1 MLPLSGTLAES
12 VPIGPSRLHAMQTVR
27 TLASLVKLEHTV
39 FALPFA
45 YAGMVLGARAADV
58 SVDVQLVVFT
68 TLAMV
73 GARTLA
79 MGLNRVID
87 AEIDARNPRTA
98 TRELPTGRLR
108 ASQVWTLCAVS
119 LALLVASTFALDPVT
134 RVLWPIPVALFV
146 LYPYTKRFTWLCHLV
161 LGLSIG
167 LAPLGAWLAAGAPGN
182 HLAPYLLWL
191 GIATW
196 IGGFD
201 VIYAT
206 ADVEFDRANGIRSL
220 PARFGV
226 ARALLVVRVAHAVT
240 IAAFLTAAVHLDLNP
255 AAYVGIAVAAGLLA
269 WENSMVSADDLTRMD
284 RAFFTVNSWVGVV
297 LGASLVVGAI

>member
-1 MLPLSGTLAES
+1 MGTL
-12 VPIGPSRLHAMQTVR
+12 R
-27 TLASLVKLEHTV
+27 TLASLVKLEHTI

-45 YAGMVLGARAADV
+45 YAGMMLGARAADV
-58 SVDVQLVVFT
+58 DVTVELVLWV

-98 TRELPTGRLR
+98 MRELPTGAVSRL
-108 ASQVWTLCAVS
+108 QVWLLCAAS
-119 LALLVASTFALDPVT
+119 LVLLVAATFQLDPVT

-146 LYPYTKRFTWLCHLV
+146 VYPYTKRFTWLCHLV

-167 LAPLGAWLAAGAPGN
+167 LAPLGAWLATGAPGDDP
-182 HLAPYLLWL
+182 APYLLWL

-206 ADVEFDRANGIRSL
+206 ADVEFDRANGILSL

-226 ARALLVVRVAHAVT
+226 ARALLTTRIAHVAT
-240 IAAFLTAAVHLDLNP
+240 IAAFSSAALLLDLGP
-255 AAYVGIAVAAGLLA
+255 AAWIGIAVAAALLA
-269 WENSMVSADDLTRMD
+269 LENSMVSADDLTRID
-284 RAFFTVNSWVGVV
+284 KAFFTVNSWVGVA
-297 LGASLVVGAI
+297 LGAGLVIAAL

>member
-1 MLPLSGTLAES
+1 MRTA
-12 VPIGPSRLHAMQTVR
+12 R
-27 TLASLVKLEHTV
+27 TLASLVKLEHTI

-45 YAGMVLGARAADV
+45 YAGMVLGADAADRDITV
-58 SVDVQLVVFT
+58 SLVVWT

-98 TRELPTGRLR
+98 IRELPTGKVTPL
-108 ASQVWTLCAVS
+108 QVWLLCAVS
-119 LALLVASTFALDPVT
+119 LVLLVGSTFQLDPIT

-167 LAPLGAWLAAGAPGN
+167 LAPLGAWLATGASGAQ
-182 HLAPYLLWL
+182 LDPYLLWL
-191 GIATW
+191 GIGLW

-206 ADVEFDRANGIRSL
+206 ADVEFDRANGVQSI
-220 PARFGV
+220 PARFGI
-226 ARALLVVRVAHAVT
+226 ARALRIVRVAHAGT
-240 IAAFLTAAVHLDLNP
+240 IVAFAGAALRLELNAA
-255 AAYVGIAVAAGLLA
+255 AWVGIAIAAALFVY
-269 WENSMVSADDLTRMD
+269 EHSIVSADDLSRID
-284 RAFFTVNSWVGVV
+284 RAFFTVNSWVGVA
-297 LGASLVVGAI
+297 LGAGLVVAGLT

>member
-1 MLPLSGTLAES
+1 MPK
-12 VPIGPSRLHAMQTVR
+12 VRL
-27 TLASLVKLEHTV
+27 LASLVKLEHTV

-45 YAGMVLGARAADV
+45 YAGMVLGAEAAGRGIDL
-58 SVDVQLVVFT
+58 QLVALV
-68 TLAMV
+68 TLAMI

-79 MGLNRVID
+79 MALNRLLD

-98 TRELPTGRLR
+98 AREIPSGKLAPGH
-108 ASQVWTLCAVS
+108 VWALCAAS
-119 LALLVASTFALDPVT
+119 LALLVGATFGLDPVT

-167 LAPLGAWLAAGAPGN
+167 LAPLAAWLAAGASGREATPW
-182 HLAPYLLWL
+182 LLWL
-191 GIATW
+191 GVGLW

-206 ADVEFDRANGIRSL
+206 ADADFDRAEGLSSI

-226 ARALLVVRVAHAVT
+226 GPALTIVRVLHTLALACFAGVGV
-240 IAAFLTAAVHLDLNP
+240 AADLGPAFWAAL
-255 AAYVGIAVAAGLLA
+255 AVAGALLA
-269 WENSMVSADDLTRMD
+269 WENAIVRPDDLSRID
-284 RAFFTVNSWVGVV
+284 HAFFTVNSWVGVV
-297 LGASLVVGAI
+297 LGAGVVAGQLL

>member
-1 MLPLSGTLAES
+1 MRTL
-12 VPIGPSRLHAMQTVR
+12 R
-27 TLASLVKLEHTV
+27 TLASLVKLEHTI

-45 YAGMVLGARAADV
+45 YAGMVLGAAAANV
-58 SVDVQLVVFT
+58 GVDAWLVLWT
-68 TLAMV
+68 TVAMV

-87 AEIDARNPRTA
+87 AEIDSRNPRTA
-98 TRELPTGRLR
+98 DRELPSGKLR
-108 ASQVWTLCAVS
+108 PGQVWLLCAVS
-119 LALLVASTFALDPVT
+119 LVLLVGATFALDPVT

-167 LAPLGAWLAAGAPGN
+167 LAPLGAWLATGASGTE
-182 HLAPYLLWL
+182 LAPYLLWL

-206 ADVEFDRANGIRSL
+206 ADVEFDRANDIQSL
-220 PARFGV
+220 PARFGIG
-226 ARALLVVRVAHAVT
+226 RALAAVKVAHATTIVAFCAAT
-240 IAAFLTAAVHLDLNP
+240 VLLELGVVAWIGIAIAAA
-255 AAYVGIAVAAGLLA
+255 LLA
-269 WENSMVSADDLTRMD
+269 WENSIVSADDLSRID
-284 RAFFTVNSWVGVV
+284 HAFFTVNSWVGVA
-297 LGASLVVGAI
+297 LGGGLVVAGLLA

>member
-1 MLPLSGTLAES
+1 MRTL
-12 VPIGPSRLHAMQTVR
+12 R
-27 TLASLVKLEHTV
+27 TLASLVKLEHTI

-45 YAGMVLGARAADV
+45 YAGMMLGARAGN
-58 SVDVQLVVFT
+58 VDVTVALVVWV

-98 TRELPTGRLR
+98 IRELPTGKVS
-108 ASQVWTLCAVS
+108 AAQVWLLCAAS
-119 LALLVASTFALDPVT
+119 LALLVAATFQLDPIT
-134 RVLWPIPVALFV
+134 RVLWPIPVVLFV

-167 LAPLGAWLAAGAPGN
+167 LAPLGAWLATGAPGTE
-182 HLAPYLLWL
+182 LAPYLLWL

-206 ADVEFDRANGIRSL
+206 ADVEFDRANAIQSL

-226 ARALLVVRVAHAVT
+226 GRALTITRLAHVGT
-240 IAAFLTAAVHLDLNP
+240 IAAFSAAALLLELGPAAWIGIAIAAV
-255 AAYVGIAVAAGLLA
+255 LLA
-269 WENSMVSADDLTRMD
+269 WENSMVSADDLSRID
-284 RAFFTVNSWVGVV
+284 KAFFTVNSWVGVA
-297 LGASLVVGAI
+297 LGAGLVIAAL

>member
-1 MLPLSGTLAES
+1 MRTL
-12 VPIGPSRLHAMQTVR
+12 R
-27 TLASLVKLEHTV
+27 TLASLVKFEHTV

-45 YAGMVLGARAADV
+45 YAGMVLGARAANADV
-58 SVDVQLVVFT
+58 TVSLVVWT

-98 TRELPTGRLR
+98 TREIPSGIVSR
-108 ASQVWTLCAVS
+108 AQVWVLFAAS
-119 LALLVASTFALDPVT
+119 LALLVGATFQLDPVT
-134 RVLWPIPVALFV
+134 RVLWPIPVALFL

-167 LAPLGAWLAAGAPGN
+167 LSPLGAWLASGGSGADP
-182 HLAPYLLWL
+182 APYLLWL

-206 ADVEFDRANGIRSL
+206 ADVEFDRANDVQSL
-220 PARFGV
+220 PARFGIGPALRVVQLAHLLTIV
-226 ARALLVVRVAHAVT
+226 AFAAAT
-240 IAAFLTAAVHLDLNP
+240 ILLDLGP
-255 AAYVGIAVAAGLLA
+255 VAWIGIAIAAGLLW
-269 WENSMVSADDLTRMD
+269 WESHIVSADDLSRID
-284 RAFFTVNSWVGVV
+284 HAFFTVNSWVGVA
-297 LGASLVVGAI
+297 LGGGLVAAALLA

>member
-1 MLPLSGTLAES
+1 MGTA
-12 VPIGPSRLHAMQTVR
+12 AK
-27 TLASLVKLEHTV
+27 LASLVKLEHTI

-58 SVDVQLVVFT
+58 DITVAMVLWIT
-68 TLAMV
+68 AAMV

-87 AEIDARNPRTA
+87 ASIDARNPRTA
-98 TRELPTGRLR
+98 GRELPTGLVSR
-108 ASQVWTLCAVS
+108 SQVWLLCAAS
-119 LALLVASTFALDPVT
+119 LVLLIVATFQLDEIT
-134 RVLWPIPVALFV
+134 RLLWPIPVALFV

-167 LAPLGAWLAAGAPGN
+167 LAPLGAWLAVGADGSDPV
-182 HLAPYLLWL
+182 PYLLWL

-206 ADVEFDRANGIRSL
+206 EDVDFDRANGLNSL

-226 ARALLVVRVAHAVT
+226 GPALAMVRVAHAAT
-240 IAAFLTAAVHLDLNP
+240 IAAFGIAGSRSDLNP
-255 AAYVGIAVAAGLLA
+255 GFWVALVVAAGLLV
-269 WENSMVSADDLTRMD
+269 WENSMVSADDLTRLD
-284 RAFFTVNSWVGVV
+284 KAFFTINSYVGVV
-297 LGASLVVGAI
+297 LGVGLMVGTI

>member
-1 MLPLSGTLAES
+1 MRTA
-12 VPIGPSRLHAMQTVR
+12 R
-27 TLASLVKLEHTV
+27 TLASLVKLEHTI

-45 YAGMVLGARAADV
+45 YAGMVLGAHAAH
-58 SVDVQLVVFT
+58 VDITVGLVVWT

-98 TRELPTGRLR
+98 IRELPTGKVS
-108 ASQVWTLCAVS
+108 AAQVWLLCAAS
-119 LALLVASTFALDPVT
+119 LVLLVAATFQLDPVT
-134 RVLWPIPVALFV
+134 RLLWPIPVALFV

-167 LAPLGAWLAAGAPGN
+167 LAPLGAWLAAGASGGE
-182 HLAPYLLWL
+182 LAPYLLWL
-191 GIATW
+191 GIGMW

-206 ADVEFDRANGIRSL
+206 ADVEFDRANGVQSI
-220 PARFGV
+220 PARFGI
-226 ARALLVVRVAHAVT
+226 ARALRIVRVAHLGTILLFAAASILLDLNVAAWIGIT
-240 IAAFLTAAVHLDLNP
+240 IAAV
-255 AAYVGIAVAAGLLA
+255 LLA
-269 WENSMVSADDLTRMD
+269 YENSLVSADDLSRID
-284 RAFFTVNSWVGVV
+284 RAFFTVNSWVGVA
-297 LGASLVVGAI
+297 LGAGLVVAGLT

>member
-1 MLPLSGTLAES
+1 MRTL
-12 VPIGPSRLHAMQTVR
+12 R
-27 TLASLVKLEHTV
+27 TLASLVKLEHTI

-45 YAGMVLGARAADV
+45 YAGMMLGARAGN
-58 SVDVQLVVFT
+58 VDVTVALVVWV

-98 TRELPTGRLR
+98 IRELPTGKVS
-108 ASQVWTLCAVS
+108 AAQVWLLCAAS
-119 LALLVASTFALDPVT
+119 LVLLVAATFQLDPIT
-134 RVLWPIPVALFV
+134 RVLWPIPVALFL

-167 LAPLGAWLAAGAPGN
+167 LAPLGAWLATGAPGDE
-182 HLAPYLLWL
+182 LAPYLLWL

-206 ADVEFDRANGIRSL
+206 ADVEFDRANAIQSL

-226 ARALLVVRVAHAVT
+226 GRALTITRLAHVCT
-240 IAAFLTAAVHLDLNP
+240 IAAFSAASLLLELGPAAWIGIAIAAV
-255 AAYVGIAVAAGLLA
+255 LLA
-269 WENSMVSADDLTRMD
+269 WENSMVSADDLSRID
-284 RAFFTVNSWVGVV
+284 KAFFTVNSWVGVA
-297 LGASLVVGAI
+297 LGAGLVIAAL

>member
-1 MLPLSGTLAES
+1 VIRTL
-12 VPIGPSRLHAMQTVR
+12 R
-27 TLASLVKLEHTV
+27 TLASLVKLEHTI

-45 YAGMVLGARAADV
+45 YAGMMLGARAADV
-58 SVDVQLVVFT
+58 DVTVSLVVWI

-98 TRELPTGRLR
+98 MRELPTGTV
-108 ASQVWTLCAVS
+108 SSTQVWLMCAVS
-119 LALLVASTFALDPVT
+119 LALLVAATFQLDPIT

-167 LAPLGAWLAAGAPGN
+167 LAPLGAWLATGAPGDDP
-182 HLAPYLLWL
+182 APYLLWI

-206 ADVEFDRANGIRSL
+206 ADVEFDRANGIQSL

-226 ARALLVVRVAHAVT
+226 ARALTITRLAHVAT
-240 IAAFLTAAVHLDLNP
+240 IACFSAAALLLELGP
-255 AAYVGIAVAAGLLA
+255 AAWIGIAVAAVLLA
-269 WENSMVSADDLTRMD
+269 WENSMVSADDLSRID
-284 RAFFTVNSWVGVV
+284 KAFFTVNSWVGVA
-297 LGASLVVGAI
+297 LGAGLVIAAL

>member
-1 MLPLSGTLAES
+1 MRT
-12 VPIGPSRLHAMQTVR
+12 IR
-27 TLASLVKLEHTV
+27 TLASLVKFEHTI

-45 YAGMVLGARAADV
+45 YAGMVLGAAAADV
-58 SVDVQLVVFT
+58 DITASLVVWI

-98 TRELPTGRLR
+98 VREIPTGKVSRG
-108 ASQVWTLCAVS
+108 QVWLLCAAS
-119 LALLVASTFALDPVT
+119 LALLVAATFQLDPIT

-167 LAPLGAWLAAGAPGN
+167 LAPLGAWLATGAPGDE
-182 HLAPYLLWL
+182 LAPYLLWI

-206 ADVEFDRANGIRSL
+206 ADVEFDRANDIQSL
-220 PARFGV
+220 PARFGI
-226 ARALLVVRVAHAVT
+226 APALATVKVAHAVT
-240 IAAFLTAAVHLDLNP
+240 IAAFAGAAVLLELGFV
-255 AAYVGIAVAAGLLA
+255 AWIGIAIAAALLA
-269 WENSMVSADDLTRMD
+269 WENSIISADDLSRID
-284 RAFFTVNSWVGVV
+284 HAFFTVNSWVGVA
-297 LGASLVVGAI
+297 LGGGLVVAGLL